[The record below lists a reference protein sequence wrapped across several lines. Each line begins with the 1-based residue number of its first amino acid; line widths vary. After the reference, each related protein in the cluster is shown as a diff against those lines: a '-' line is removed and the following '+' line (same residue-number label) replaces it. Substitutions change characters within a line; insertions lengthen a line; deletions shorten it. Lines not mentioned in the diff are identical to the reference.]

1 MLDSKTDTNIL
12 AVFVEPYK
20 ELERTGRH
28 RGSKL
33 NTSPSIAPAIN
44 PIKNT
49 HNTSKK
55 AKKASLI
62 DTIVSTKKTSK
73 INVVSKEKSMST
85 TENLS
90 HTVANNSDR
99 IASSGAAIVILTTA
113 VSYEVDS
120 QIEQLIRRLN
130 EPSSTSISNSSSAVV
145 AKVVTRFDSS
155 VTHLIVSVDSDGVLK
170 QRTMKYMQSLVCKFA
185 LQSKYL

>member
-1 MLDSKTDTNIL
+1 
-12 AVFVEPYK
+12 VEPYK

-62 DTIVSTKKTSK
+62 DTTVSTKKTSK

-90 HTVANNSDR
+90 HTATYNSDR

-130 EPSSTSISNSSSAVV
+130 EPSSTSISNSIKVV
-145 AKVVTRFDSS
+145 ADTINNTNANVQKNLVELIIIKPIEKVANKSR
-155 VTHLIVSVDSDGVLK
+155 IMIKIK
-170 QRTMKYMQSLVCKFA
+170 QLNHY
-185 LQSKYL
+185 